1 MRDEDANP
9 ALDGK
14 QMRRQWNMY
23 MGEKEKKK
31 RSSRSSRTRCA
42 DVTLSVLL
50 NMKEEWGET
59 RRQTQTGA
67 PPKTQNR
74 QAAAS
79 ENSFHL
85 YIYIYVCVCV
95 LEERKKEE
103 EGSSLGMGYT

>member
-9 ALDGK
+9 ALWMETNETAMEHVYGWK
-14 QMRRQWNMY
+14 R
-23 MGEKEKKK
+23 KKK

-95 LEERKKEE
+95 LQERKKEE